1 MRILEPFRIRDVEV
15 RNRVVLS
22 PMISNLGTPQGYP
35 TEEHI
40 AYLSRRTRSAGLII
54 TEYTYVNK
62 RDARGSP
69 NELGL
74 YDDELV
80 PKFFRL
86 TDAIHGRGSKV
97 FVQLVH
103 VGRKTRRSVIWG
115 NDPIAPSP
123 IQLMDP
129 VREMT
134 EDDIQRVINDF
145 VKAGERAERAGFD
158 GIEIHGA
165 HGYLVAQFLSP
176 ATNRRED
183 RYKDGVLFLEDLLKE
198 IRSRVSIP
206 VGLRVSVTEFDDTGL
221 NPELVS
227 KIISRVESQLDYVH
241 LSAGRDGPL
250 GASMPIYWSKPAFLE
265 YARRVRRPKVPMMLA
280 GSVTTLDEAE
290 QVLELADAVVLGRQ
304 LLADPEWLPKSLSGD
319 PIRFCIRCNQLCRG
333 FASREVR
340 CDVNPELGWETLSSK
355 PGSGDVIVIGGGLMG
370 LEASRVLAKRG
381 FRVTLLE
388 QSDKLGGQLNWL
400 IDPWKKEF
408 LSLLE
413 FYERELSKL
422 KVTIQLNTKGNKK
435 EGLWAV
441 PERTQPTFKDI
452 KGSDIL
458 IDSNLYA
465 YQDYAFKWI
474 ENNSVSITER
484 SLSGLDRTRRY
495 LLEKVYESKGIK
507 VVKEGKGKIE
517 FREFLRDQPSIGQS
531 ISRGYFMGL
540 DYEV

>member
-165 HGYLVAQFLSP
+165 H
-176 ATNRRED
+176 
-183 RYKDGVLFLEDLLKE
+183 
-198 IRSRVSIP
+198 
-206 VGLRVSVTEFDDTGL
+206 
-221 NPELVS
+221 
-227 KIISRVESQLDYVH
+227 
-241 LSAGRDGPL
+241 
-250 GASMPIYWSKPAFLE
+250 
-265 YARRVRRPKVPMMLA
+265 
-280 GSVTTLDEAE
+280 
-290 QVLELADAVVLGRQ
+290 
-304 LLADPEWLPKSLSGD
+304 
-319 PIRFCIRCNQLCRG
+319 
-333 FASREVR
+333 
-340 CDVNPELGWETLSSK
+340 
-355 PGSGDVIVIGGGLMG
+355 
-370 LEASRVLAKRG
+370 
-381 FRVTLLE
+381 
-388 QSDKLGGQLNWL
+388 
-400 IDPWKKEF
+400 
-408 LSLLE
+408 
-413 FYERELSKL
+413 
-422 KVTIQLNTKGNKK
+422 
-435 EGLWAV
+435 
-441 PERTQPTFKDI
+441 
-452 KGSDIL
+452 
-458 IDSNLYA
+458 
-465 YQDYAFKWI
+465 
-474 ENNSVSITER
+474 
-484 SLSGLDRTRRY
+484 
-495 LLEKVYESKGIK
+495 
-507 VVKEGKGKIE
+507 
-517 FREFLRDQPSIGQS
+517 
-531 ISRGYFMGL
+531 
-540 DYEV
+540 